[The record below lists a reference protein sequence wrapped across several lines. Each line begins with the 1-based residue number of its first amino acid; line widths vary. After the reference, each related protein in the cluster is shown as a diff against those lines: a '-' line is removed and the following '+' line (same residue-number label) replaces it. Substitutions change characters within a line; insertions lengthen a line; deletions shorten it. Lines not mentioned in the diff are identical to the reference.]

1 MDNRRDFIRKATL
14 LSGGAGLLSGL
25 PPAIQ
30 KAFTINPKAGSTYLD
45 AEHVVFLMQENRSF
59 DHCYGTLQ
67 GVRGFNDPRAIHL
80 PNNNKVWLQSNAAGE
95 TYSPFRLDLKESKIT
110 WLGSLPHGF
119 SDMTDARNDGKHDK
133 WLDSKKSGNEEVKD
147 MPLTMGHF
155 NRQDIP
161 FYYALADAFTIC
173 DQHFCG
179 SLTGTT
185 PNRLYFWT
193 GTIRESH
200 NENVQANVYNSNVDY
215 GREASWKT
223 FPEYLEENNIPWRI
237 YQNEIS
243 VETGFEGEEEDWLA
257 NFTDNPIEWF
267 SQYNVRFSPMHMKYM
282 ERVRQ
287 VLPAMIKE
295 QEEKISALH
304 ETSDELPDLLKDL
317 DAKKALLARAINEAG
332 KYTPEEYSKL
342 SPLQKNLHEKAFTDN
357 RNDPGYRHLTDY
369 TYMEDGTER
378 TMQIPKGDVLHQFRS
393 DVESGTLP
401 TVSWIVAPCR
411 FSDHPG
417 SPWYG
422 AWYLSEVMD
431 ILTKDP
437 EVWRKTIFIL
447 NYDENDGYFDHVP
460 PFVPPNPYK
469 ENSGMVSRGI
479 NAKTEYLHRRQQ
491 WMKEKEPDDDDREG
505 PIGLGFR
512 VPMVVASPW
521 SRGGFVNSE
530 VFDLTS
536 PIQFLE
542 HFLMKKTGKKIEND
556 NLTQW
561 RRTISGNLTSVF
573 RPYNGEDIPL
583 PKPVEKLPF
592 MEGIYNAQFKEL
604 PSGFKKLNA
613 VEISQVNSDPASSS
627 WMPQQEKGTRPASAL
642 PYQLYADGRLSEDK
656 KSFKIKFGAG
666 NEIFGAASAGA
677 PFIVYTP
684 GKDVAPRHYAV
695 KAGDELIDTWMLAD
709 NENYHFQVYGPN
721 GFFRRFLGNANNPPL
736 DITCEYQ
743 RTSISKK
750 NLTGNIEIKIKNS
763 GRQKLTV
770 EVTDNAYKGNAQTK
784 TLNAGA
790 QASIIIDLSKSS
802 GWYDLSVKVKGR
814 NNFERRY
821 AGRVETGKVSLTDP
835 LMGRVV

>member
-1 MDNRRDFIRKATL
+1 MDNRRDFIKKATL
-14 LSGGAGLLSGL
+14 LSGGAGLLSRL

-30 KAFTINPKAGSTYLD
+30 KAFTINPEAGSTYLD

-59 DHCYGTLQ
+59 DHCFGTLQ

-95 TYSPFRLDLKESKIT
+95 TYTPFRLDLKESKIT

-282 ERVRQ
+282 ERVRE

-295 QEEKISALH
+295 QEEKISALQ

-317 DAKKALLARAINEAG
+317 DAKKALLARAINEAE

-369 TYMEDGTER
+369 TYTEDGTER

-393 DVESGTLP
+393 DVENGTLP

-469 ENSGMVSRGI
+469 ENSGLVSRGI
-479 NAKTEYLHRRQQ
+479 NTKTEYLHRIQQ
-491 WMKEKEPDDDDREG
+491 WMKDKEPDDGDREG

-530 VFDLTS
+530 VFDHTS

-561 RRTISGNLTSVF
+561 RRTISGNLTSIF

-604 PSGFKKLNA
+604 PSGFKKLSP
-613 VEISQVNSDPASSS
+613 VEISQVNSDPASSP

-656 KSFKIKFGAG
+656 HAFKIKFGAG
-666 NEIFGAASAGA
+666 NEVFGAASGGA
-677 PFIVYTP
+677 PFMVYTP
-684 GKDVAPRHYAV
+684 ANDVAPRNYAV
-695 KAGDELIDTWMLAD
+695 QAGDQLIDSWTLAD
-709 NENYHFQVYGPN
+709 NENYHFRVYGPN
-721 GFFRRFLGNANNPPL
+721 GFFREFLGNTNNPPL

-770 EVTDNAYKGNAQTK
+770 EVTDNAYKGNVQTK

-790 QASIIIDLSKSS
+790 QASIIVDSSKSS
-802 GWYDLSVKVKGR
+802 GWYDLSVKVNGQD
-814 NNFERRY
+814 NFEKRY
-821 AGRVETGKVSLTDP
+821 AGRVETGKVSITDP
-835 LMGRVV
+835 VMARVV